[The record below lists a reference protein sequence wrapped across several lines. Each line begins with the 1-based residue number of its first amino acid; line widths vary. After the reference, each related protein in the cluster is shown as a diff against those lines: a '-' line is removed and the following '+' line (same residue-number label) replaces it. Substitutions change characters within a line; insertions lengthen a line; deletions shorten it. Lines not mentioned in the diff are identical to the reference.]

1 MKMTGREIHEKL
13 MGLAASEG
21 EQNLSGR
28 WFQNRSSKNAF
39 GYSMARTALVGAMAI
54 AGTAATRRPVSV
66 GYDENTERYDKYGEF
81 VGGTRVTRRDLTTK

>member
-1 MKMTGREIHEKL
+1 MKMTGRQIHQKL

-21 EQNLSGR
+21 EQDLSGR

-54 AGTAATRRPVSV
+54 AGTAVTKRPASV
-66 GYDENTERYDKYGEF
+66 DYEEGREVYDRYGEF
-81 VGGTRVTRRDLTTK
+81 VGGTRVSCRHLRRN